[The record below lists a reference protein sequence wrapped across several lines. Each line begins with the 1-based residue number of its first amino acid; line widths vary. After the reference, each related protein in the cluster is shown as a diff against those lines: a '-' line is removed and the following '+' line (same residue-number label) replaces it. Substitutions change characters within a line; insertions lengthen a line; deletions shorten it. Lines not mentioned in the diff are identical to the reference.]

1 MKSLPRTVAVFKSFL
16 LFHQLVWLYPEIPT
30 VTRGRACERTTLA
43 PGLMYDHSK
52 IHSYMDTTI
61 IMEGAGRI
69 EWANGCCLT
78 TRADYQVT
86 HDWSTRFFCR
96 VRRVIL
102 PRTILNDMG
111 NCHIIDKHYVAAL
124 PDCNAGL
131 RELC

>member
-1 MKSLPRTVAVFKSFL
+1 MHILPRTVAVFKSFL

-69 EWANGCCLT
+69 EWANCSCLT
-78 TRADYQVT
+78 SRADYQVT
-86 HDWSTRFFCR
+86 HDWGTRFFCR

-102 PRTILNDMG
+102 PRSICNGIG
-111 NCHIIDKHYVAAL
+111 NCNSSAKRDV
-124 PDCNAGL
+124 AGL
-131 RELC
+131 ADV